1 MVVNTADGLGYL
13 LSASAFLV
21 KEGPCWNCF
30 LLQKNYSEPLLPSH
44 LQHFPD
50 PLVHQTLSGNVRY
63 VFCEELLFL
72 TIY

>member
-30 LLQKNYSEPLLPSH
+30 LLQKIILN
-44 LQHFPD
+44 HFFHHTYNTFQI
-50 PLVHQTLSGNVRY
+50 L
-63 VFCEELLFL
+63 
-72 TIY
+72 